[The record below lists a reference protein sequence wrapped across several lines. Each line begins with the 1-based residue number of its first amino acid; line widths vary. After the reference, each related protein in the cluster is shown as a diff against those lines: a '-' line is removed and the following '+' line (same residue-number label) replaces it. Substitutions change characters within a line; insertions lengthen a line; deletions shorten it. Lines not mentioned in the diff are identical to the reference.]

1 MSKLQSRRHETVPG
15 DHFEALYTNKPDP
28 WDYQTSA
35 FEANKRGKT
44 IEALEGRTFQAG
56 IELGCSIGVLT
67 NDLAHRCETLVAV
80 DGSPLA
86 CDLARVRLANLSYV
100 DILQARFPDDLDKLL
115 ALGPRDLI
123 VLSEVLYFF
132 SSADMEVLANFVGNV
147 LTEDGLCLVVNFDGD
162 TQSGFS
168 GVEANQ
174 LFAQLTE
181 ATLEQVT
188 LQTYD
193 GFEIVTYHSKALA
206 SE

>member
-15 DHFEALYTNKPDP
+15 DHFEALYTHKPDP

-35 FEANKRGKT
+35 FEANKRSKT
-44 IEALEGRTFQAG
+44 IDALDDRTFQAG
-56 IELGCSIGVLT
+56 IELGSSIGVLT
-67 NDLAHRCETLVAV
+67 NDLAPHCETLVAV

-86 CDLARVRLANLSYV
+86 CALARKRLADLHNV
-100 DILQARFPDDLDKLL
+100 EILQARFPDDLDKLVG
-115 ALGPRDLI
+115 LGPRDLI

-132 SSADMEVLANFVGNV
+132 SSADMTILANYVCKA
-147 LTEDGLCLVVNFDGD
+147 LTDNGLCLVVNFDGD

-168 GVEANQ
+168 GVEANE
-174 LFAQLTE
+174 LFAQLTT

-193 GFEIVTYHSKALA
+193 GFQIATYRPKMQAK
-206 SE
+206 E